1 MKQGFT
7 LMELIIV
14 MVIVG
19 ILVVVALPQYQRSA
33 ERGRSLVG
41 LANVRSVAD
50 RLNAY
55 YILHDTY
62 PSESE
67 FNDLKFDLTKDSL
80 FANPSYVDV
89 GKVEIVRNPNSGWNY
104 KFRVDLSIG
113 EIQKI
118 LCQNTSE
125 TEDVCEELG
134 LEGNLDEPED

>member
-41 LANVRSVAD
+41 LANMRSVAD

-55 YILHDTY
+55 YILHGKY
-62 PSESE
+62 PFGEE
-67 FNDLKFDLTKDSL
+67 FEDFKFDLTTNSL
-80 FANPSYVDV
+80 F
-89 GKVEIVRNPNSGWNY
+89 GKPTLGSDSTVEISRDSSSGWHY
-104 KFRVDLSIG
+104 KFSTALSEG
-113 EIQKI
+113 EIYEIQ
-118 LCQNTSE
+118 CQNTSD
-125 TEDVCEELG
+125 EDVCEELG
-134 LEGNLDEPED
+134 LEGNLAYPEN